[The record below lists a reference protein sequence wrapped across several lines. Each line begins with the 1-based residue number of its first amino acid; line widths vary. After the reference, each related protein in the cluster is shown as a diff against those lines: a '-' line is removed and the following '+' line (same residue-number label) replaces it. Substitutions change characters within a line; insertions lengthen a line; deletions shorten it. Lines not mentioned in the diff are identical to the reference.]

1 VNPYDLIGQAGEAMR
16 REHETELIQSIGRW
30 VMADTPQGW
39 QRIDLL
45 VRVGVT
51 HRLAII
57 VDDTNKLE
65 GQPAPEV
72 SPLLVELVE
81 VMDDS
86 WNRFRLIIDPPD
98 DYRAWF
104 MHDDHVDELPQEKRI
119 AQELLFTLP
128 PGWDNAQVRARSAV
142 VRSITGFTYAWTP
155 PEGLVPEGAQMN
167 MKHPFEYELTS

>member
-1 VNPYDLIGQAGEAMR
+1 VNPYDLIGQADEAMR
-16 REHETELIQSIGRW
+16 RERETELIQSVCRW
-30 VMADTPQGW
+30 VMADAPEGW

-45 VRVGVT
+45 VQVGFK

-65 GQPAPEV
+65 GEPAPEV
-72 SPLLVELVE
+72 SPLLVELIE

-86 WNRFRLIIDPPD
+86 WTRFRLIIDPSG

-104 MHDDHVDELPQEKRI
+104 RHDDHVDETQEKRI
-119 AQELLFTLP
+119 AQGLLFTLP
-128 PGWDNAQVRARSAV
+128 PGWDNAQVQARSALV
-142 VRSITGFTYAWTP
+142 QSVTGFTYVWTP

-167 MKHPFEYELTS
+167 IKHPFDYKLRS